1 MELGKIIKKLRE
13 QRGLNQDELA
23 FRTGTSAANISR
35 IENGK
40 HGAGEELLAALAKE
54 FELKIYQLV
63 ALAEGVDSPDIPK
76 LSNPDEDA
84 VLAAFRNM
92 SDKQKE
98 LYKAIGIEFSS

>member
-63 ALAEGVDSPDIPK
+63 ALAEGVDDPNIPK
-76 LSNPDEDA
+76 LSNPDEEA
-84 VLAAFRNM
+84 VLSAFRKM
-92 SDKQKE
+92 SDKKRE
-98 LYKAIGIEFSS
+98 LFKAIGIEFTA

>member
-63 ALAEGVDSPDIPK
+63 ALAEGVDNPDIPK
-76 LSNPDEDA
+76 LESSDEDA
-84 VLAAFRNM
+84 ILSAFRNM
-92 SDKQKE
+92 TDERKE
-98 LYKAIGIEFSS
+98 LFKAIGVEFSS